1 LSGAPAATVLVREVV
16 VPRWPFRLGGGSRD
30 GLLRRR
36 GDGLVRLVHAPEPA
50 VVAVAQRGPRV
61 VFAAR
66 ALTDAAARAGIAR
79 VRFALG
85 VDEDLA
91 EFYERFRDD
100 PVIGRA
106 VRARPELRVRR
117 NPTRFEALMWA
128 VAEQLI
134 DGERATEIQKALIA
148 RLGRRWAGLRDSP
161 SAAVVAAQAPA
172 LLEACGL
179 AGKRALALRRA
190 ARVDLDLPDWRS
202 RLLAIPEIGMWTV
215 EIVALHGRGELGV
228 IPAGDLGYL
237 KLVGRLLTGHPK
249 AVADEAEVRGFF
261 SAYAPWAGLAGEY
274 LRLTGGVAGTT
285 AHRPAAATVVAV
297 LPRAERS
304 SPLRSGG
311 HPAAYWGYVGGG
323 RRPAA
328 AGGARR
334 NAS

>member
-1 LSGAPAATVLVREVV
+1 LTVLVREVV
-16 VPRWPFRLGGGSRD
+16 VPSWPFRLGGGSRD

-66 ALTDAAARAGIAR
+66 AHSEAAARAGIAR
-79 VRFALG
+79 LRFATG
-85 VDEDLA
+85 VDDDLA

-128 VAEQLI
+128 ITEQLI
-134 DGERATEIQKALIA
+134 DGERATAIQKALIA

-161 SAAVVAAQAPA
+161 SAAVVAAQSPA

-179 AGKRALALRRA
+179 AGKRALALLRA
-190 ARVDLDLPDWRS
+190 ARVDLDAPDWRA
-202 RLLAIPEIGMWTV
+202 RLLAIPEIGAWTV
-215 EIVALHGRGELGV
+215 ECLALHGCGQLDQ
-228 IPAGDLGYL
+228 IPAADLGYL
-237 KLVGRLLTGHPK
+237 KLVGRLLTGRPTGF
-249 AVADEAEVRGFF
+249 AEEAEVRQFF

-274 LRLTGGVAGTT
+274 LRLTGPRRLPAPRGT
-285 AHRPAAATVVAV
+285 RSSAAAPRRVA
-297 LPRAERS
+297 A
-304 SPLRSGG
+304 
-311 HPAAYWGYVGGG
+311 
-323 RRPAA
+323 
-328 AGGARR
+328 
-334 NAS
+334 